1 MTQHN
6 VLRVSVIGFG
16 AIGERVVDGLENGAT
31 PGAEFV
37 GVIVRESVTPG
48 EGRSAKAGHRELT
61 LDEALAESDLIV
73 EAAGGDSVRE
83 YGPSVIAA
91 GKDLLVVSV
100 GAIADPDLRRVLVED
115 GPGRTY
121 FSTGAIGGL
130 DLLAAASVGGGLDQ
144 ATLTSRKLP
153 GSIVQ
158 PWMSDDEAQRLR
170 EAVEPVTVFE
180 GPVTEA
186 IKLFPKSL
194 NIAVALAQATGLWE
208 TTTVR
213 LVGDPQAT
221 LTKHEIQANGESGEY
236 AFTILNHPLK
246 ANPASSGV
254 VSQALLKGIAALAN
268 PSGTLV

>member
-1 MTQHN
+1 MSEPT
-6 VLRVSVIGFG
+6 LRVSVIGFG
-16 AIGERVVDGLENGAT
+16 AIGERVVEGLVRGVA
-31 PGAEFV
+31 PGAAFA
-37 GVIVRESVTPG
+37 GVIVRDSVTPG
-48 EGRSAKAGHRELT
+48 EGRAASAGYRELT
-61 LDEALAESDLIV
+61 LAEALADSDLIV
-73 EAAGGDSVRE
+73 EAEGGDSVRE
-83 YGPSVIAA
+83 YGPAVITA

-100 GAIADPDLRRVLVED
+100 GAIADPDLRRVLVDD

-130 DLLAAASVGGGLDQ
+130 DLLAAATVNGGLDQ

-158 PWMSDDEAQRLR
+158 PWMSDEEAQKLTD
-170 EAVEPVTVFE
+170 ATEPVTVFE

-186 IKLFPKSL
+186 IELFPKSL

-208 TTTVR
+208 ATTVR

-221 LTKHEIQANGESGEY
+221 LTKHEIHASGTAGEY
-236 AFTILNHPLK
+236 AFTILNHPLQ

-254 VSQALLKGIAALAN
+254 VSQALLKGVAALAR
-268 PSGTLV
+268 PSGTLI